1 MHHLHYRQRAN
12 NNVIEI
18 NNDVIK
24 EVNSEE
30 ESIFNSIN
38 RIKREELTNH
48 GKYNNG
54 IDSVKSSGTNE
65 L

>member
-1 MHHLHYRQRAN
+1 MHHLHYRQRTN
-12 NNVIEI
+12 TNVIEI

-30 ESIFNSIN
+30 ETIFNNIN
-38 RIKREELTNH
+38 KIIREELTNH
-48 GKYNNG
+48 GKYNYG